1 MGKAIETLLAVCEQQ
16 SQSQGVL
23 RIRNSNTKQ
32 QGAFYLRH
40 GKLYAAELDDFT
52 PPYVRRLVGSGR
64 VQDAQSLDTAL
75 KISGGEGAINF
86 PFYVLQNMVVD
97 RKIFIPVVR
106 DFFYY
111 AAGEILSWENV
122 RHKWTRD
129 DSNSKYQVFE
139 TEGGKVVEVVST
151 RSDNIHSFLTSLD
164 MSYEEFLNEGFVTLG
179 DAHHSQYEDELSFDE
194 YGILARVKEEAV
206 PIYALISELGF
217 TVFSLFRS
225 LYVLWKRNLVDLWLG
240 ETNLRKT
247 GGDPLEEL
255 VIPVPTSDASA
266 TEAQAAPERDVESES
281 PESANNQEPS
291 PVMAN
296 LGYNVNDLSS
306 PLGLDDPE
314 VSHYVPSEEF
324 LAGDSKIQHSDAID
338 ASTPQEEAPPAAGLP
353 APPLFKKSANTE
365 EPSLVQDIDLAA
377 LIEGGDSDQEEP
389 DLLEANPESDI
400 HPTVDENKEPI
411 STPELDESSSPHEDS
426 DQMDVSAQD
435 GALNGED
442 NLDEIEVSSLVG
454 QLQNVLKSI
463 EIHQNAIQNR
473 ISKIRSKKQELS
485 ATLTA
490 LDTQKSDIN
499 VNIVQIEEQI
509 QQLTDQLTA
518 AKQQESAIS
527 SRRDAI
533 QNESVALDNS
543 LIKAEKD
550 LAEITAVYSNTFSQT
565 HNS

>member
-23 RIRNSNTKQ
+23 RIRNSTTKQ

-64 VQDAQSLDTAL
+64 VQDSQSLETAL
-75 KISGGEGAINF
+75 KVSGGEGAINF

-111 AAGEILSWENV
+111 ASGEILSWENV
-122 RHKWTRD
+122 RHKWIRD

-179 DAHHSQYEDELSFDE
+179 DAHHSEHENDLSFDE

-206 PIYALISELGF
+206 PIYTLISELGF

-247 GGDPLEEL
+247 EENPLEEI
-255 VIPVPTSDASA
+255 VIPVPTADAN
-266 TEAQAAPERDVESES
+266 TMETQVEPTLHTKTES
-281 PESANNQEPS
+281 PEASNHQETGP
-291 PVMAN
+291 AIAD

-306 PLGLDDPE
+306 PLDLNDPE
-314 VSHYVPSEEF
+314 TSHYVPSEDF
-324 LAGDSKIQHSDAID
+324 LAGDPKPHRSDAIE
-338 ASTPQEEAPPAAGLP
+338 AILQQENVTPAAGLP
-353 APPLFKKSANTE
+353 APPLFKQSAPADT
-365 EPSLVQDIDLAA
+365 SSSAQDIDLAA
-377 LIEGGDSDQEEP
+377 LIEGADSADEEP
-389 DLLEANPESDI
+389 DAIETTPENEVYPSA
-400 HPTVDENKEPI
+400 DERKEPV
-411 STPELDESSSPHEDS
+411 SEPKADEPNSAHEGSDQSDLPEEDGASNEEDS
-426 DQMDVSAQD
+426 I
-435 GALNGED
+435 
-442 NLDEIEVSSLVG
+442 DEIEVSSLVG

-463 EIHQNAIQNR
+463 EIHQNAIQSR
-473 ISKIRSKKQELS
+473 ISKMRSKKQELS
-485 ATLTA
+485 ATLIA

-499 VNIVQIEEQI
+499 VNIAQIEDQI
-509 QQLTDQLTA
+509 QQLTEKLTA
-518 AKQQESAIS
+518 AKQQESDIN
-527 SRRDAI
+527 SRRDSI
-533 QNESVALDNS
+533 QNESAALDS
-543 LIKAEKD
+543 GLIKAEKD